1 MDTLILKYLTDNIS
15 DAERKELINWLQDP
29 DNQTKF
35 KEFVRI
41 NHHLN
46 KQTFEGELQNAF
58 KTVQKQISIP
68 KANERNNTI
77 KKLLPNIL
85 KYAAVFVGVL
95 LLGYSIYY
103 STQYREKADYPL
115 DAPQITLQLDDGS
128 IQIVQENVRTPIL
141 DTKGNKI
148 SIQEDNK
155 LLYSKDSEIKELI
168 YNTLVVPYGKTFKVE
183 LSDGTLVTLNSGT
196 RFKYPI
202 HFIQDNNRT
211 VFLDGEAFFDVT
223 EDATHPFIV
232 KTTNMNIEVLGTRF
246 NVSSYLDDEKDFTVL
261 VDGKVLVS
269 STTIPENTT
278 VLEPNQKASFNNSKL
293 DVIDVHVDKYVAWI
307 QGQLIFKEDS
317 FKVIINKLER
327 KFNLKIINNYSD
339 LEEIIITASF
349 RTENIEQ
356 ILETFKTYKNFNYD
370 INNNTITI
378 NKPN

>member
-232 KTTNMNIEVLGTRF
+232 RTTNMNIEVLGTRF